1 MGVFD
6 VFKRQNPIERAVKD
20 LREPFAQPEVRRAAM
35 GKLLEIATDEAY
47 YGLLVRFTFNASG
60 HIADESE
67 KRDLMQE
74 LVKVG
79 RPAVDPLKRFIEK
92 EKAISFPLRTLAQI
106 MDREEALEFMTAA
119 LKKLEPLDHRTTE
132 QKKAL
137 IVAIADLGKPEQAPA
152 VVPYL
157 KDHNDDVQAQA
168 VETLE
173 KLKNVETY
181 SALVEVCVG
190 DAHAAR
196 IQRRA
201 AQVLEVLEI
210 PLKAEFE
217 KFNGE
222 LRSEYLLTKKGTL
235 AKKSKPAEA

>member
-35 GKLLEIATDEAY
+35 GTLLEIATDEAY

-106 MDREEALEFMTAA
+106 MDREEALDFMTTA

-137 IVAIADLGKPEQAPA
+137 IVAIADLGKPEQAPV

-201 AQVLEVLEI
+201 AQVLEALEI

>member
-6 VFKRQNPIERAVKD
+6 VFKRQSPIERAIKD

-35 GKLLEIATDEAY
+35 GKLLEIASDEAY
-47 YGLLVRFTFNASG
+47 YGLLVRFTFNANG

-92 EKAISFPLRTLAQI
+92 EKAIGFPIRAYAQI
-106 MDREEALEFMTAA
+106 VEREEALEFLGAA
-119 LKKLEPLDHRTTE
+119 LKKMEPLDHRTTE

-137 IVAIADLGKPEQAPA
+137 ILAIADLGKPEQAA
-152 VVPYL
+152 LVVPYL

-168 VETLE
+168 VETIE
-173 KLKNVETY
+173 RLKNPETY
-181 SALVEVCVG
+181 AALIEVCTS

-201 AQVLEVLEI
+201 AQVLETLEI

-217 KFNGE
+217 RFQAE
-222 LRSEYLLTKKGTL
+222 LKGEYLLSKKGTL
-235 AKKSKPAEA
+235 AKKSRPAEA